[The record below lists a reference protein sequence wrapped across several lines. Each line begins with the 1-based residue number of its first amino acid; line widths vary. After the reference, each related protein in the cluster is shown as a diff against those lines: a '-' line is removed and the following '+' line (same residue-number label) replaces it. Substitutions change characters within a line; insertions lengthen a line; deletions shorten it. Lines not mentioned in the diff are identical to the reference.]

1 MNEEGSVAITS
12 KKSTDYEEKIFNYPK
27 KNNEKLRS
35 FLTCY
40 GFTDDIH
47 VELKRHENDSNLS
60 SADNAL

>member
-1 MNEEGSVAITS
+1 M
-12 KKSTDYEEKIFNYPK
+12 KKKYLIIQK